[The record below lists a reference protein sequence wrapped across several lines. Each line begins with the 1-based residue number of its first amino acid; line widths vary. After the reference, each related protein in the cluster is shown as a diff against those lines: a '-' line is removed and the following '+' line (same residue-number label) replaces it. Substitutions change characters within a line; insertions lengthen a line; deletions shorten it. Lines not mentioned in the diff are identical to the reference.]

1 MKKKLLAMVVVFTVL
16 AQVLTGCSLGRAS
29 GNEGGNAGE
38 KGTVLQIGIEAK
50 GYGDEFAYK
59 LAEAFQA
66 KTGIKTE
73 VAKSSAGEWTVAALT
88 SGAKNNDIDVFFDI
102 RDTAMKDIAVSHYL
116 EGYERA
122 YVDLSDLYDEVP
134 EGYNTDKTLEE
145 LFDSYAVR
153 ACTWDVENEGFGDG
167 KQYFVS
173 YVAGMEGLMYNADLF
188 EKYNLSVPKTTT
200 EFFALLDQLKTIE
213 KGGLAKNDDGR
224 KIYPYVYSNTV
235 RYTEFMS
242 RVWWAQYDGL
252 EAFNNVYEGKNAQGE
267 YTAESA
273 KTAGKLSALTHT
285 AKLLAQDSGYTDP
298 VAVGENFTN
307 VQVMFLDNQ
316 AFMTT
321 TGDWVEREMSGN
333 FSGNAP
339 DIAFMRIPLNSDI
352 IKKCDTVTTEERLVE
367 TVKYIDGDVAE
378 RPAYLSDADLAL
390 LSEARSIY
398 SSEGNQ
404 HVAYIPAYS
413 NMIDEAKDFIRF
425 MLSKEGQEIML
436 QYSYGNMAPI
446 ITDVSKFKGYD
457 SLSTLQKSK
466 YEMMNTGSG
475 LTFVGENRSHPMAYA
490 GGLEAFQSSMEVAF
504 GSVKTSKSYKAPME
518 YWEDDYQEVTGIWD
532 DAVQKSGIKNLK
544 K

>member
-1 MKKKLLAMVVVFTVL
+1 MKKKLLAMLMVFTVI
-16 AQVLTGCSLGRAS
+16 AQMLTGCSLGRPS
-29 GNEGGNAGE
+29 GEGGNAGA

-59 LAEAFQA
+59 LAEAYQA

-73 VAKSSAGEWTVAALT
+73 VAKASAGEWTTAALT

-102 RDTAMKDIAVSHYL
+102 RDTAMKDVAVSNYL

-122 YVDLSDLYDEVP
+122 YIDLSDLYDEVP
-134 EGYNTDKTLEE
+134 DGYNTDKTLEE
-145 LFDSYAVR
+145 LFDPYAVR

-173 YVAGMEGLMYNADLF
+173 YVAGMEGLIYNADLF
-188 EKYNLSVPKTTT
+188 EKYNLNVPKTTT

-213 KGGLAKNDDGR
+213 KGGLAKNSDGR

-252 EAFNNVYEGKNAQGE
+252 DAFNNVYEGKNGKDE
-267 YTAESA
+267 YTAESS

-307 VQVMFLDNQ
+307 VQVLFLDNQ

-333 FSGNAP
+333 FEGTAP
-339 DIAFMRIPLNSDI
+339 NIAFMRIPLNSDI
-352 IKKCDTVTTEERLVE
+352 VKKCDTVTTEERLVE
-367 TVKYIDGDVAE
+367 TIAYIDGETAE
-378 RPAYLSDADLAL
+378 RPAYLSDADLTLIA
-390 LSEARSIY
+390 EARSIY

-413 NMIDEAKDFIRF
+413 NMVDEAKDFLRF

-436 QYSYGNMAPI
+436 KYSYGNMAPLL
-446 ITDVSKFKGYD
+446 TDVSQFEAYEG
-457 SLSTLQKSK
+457 LSTLQKSK
-466 YEMMNTGSG
+466 YEMISTGSG
-475 LTFVGENRSHPMAYA
+475 LALIGENRSHPMAYA

-504 GSVKTSKSYKAPME
+504 GAVKTSKSFKTPMK
-518 YWEDDYQEVTGIWD
+518 YWEDDYQEVVGIWD